1 MVVSAQHLATEIGV
15 RIRKQ
20 GGNAIDAAVAV
31 GYALAVVHPCCGN
44 IGGGGF
50 MLIHL
55 ADGHD
60 IFLAFRETA
69 PGAATPTMFQDDNG
83 TVVKGRST
91 QTLLGVG
98 VPATGLGLEAARM
111 TYGSIGTQ
119 QLLQPAL
126 ALAGREEHAVGE

>member
-55 ADGHD
+55 DDGHD
-60 IFLAFRETA
+60 IFLDFRETA
-69 PGAATPTMFQDDNG
+69 PGAATATMFQDDNS

-91 QTLLGVG
+91 QTWLAVG
-98 VPATGLGLEAARM
+98 VPGSVMGLEAWH
-111 TYGSIGTQ
+111 TQ
-119 QLLQPAL
+119 EGKTNSQ
-126 ALAGREEHAVGE
+126 